1 MSSIVQEVM
10 SQILVSLI
18 TSKKEDLLLLLN
30 EADFH
35 QLAAN
40 EPKFMTYEKNL
51 AQAEKRYFMGVQIK
65 LVKSKSAPEVI
76 KRIM

>member
-10 SQILVSLI
+10 AQMLVALI
-18 TSKKEDLLLLLN
+18 NYKKEDLLLLLS

-35 QLAAN
+35 HIAAN

-51 AQAEKRYFMGVQIK
+51 AVAENKYFMGIQILIVNSRRK
-65 LVKSKSAPEVI
+65 PEII
-76 KRIM
+76 KRIC